1 MSEDKNR
8 ISFEVKVLLSWLENY
23 SPNFL
28 SGNGE
33 NVIFLSSLEIQQKLA
48 DLVDI
53 TLSDIT
59 QTMIQ
64 NGYRVAESP
73 DHRACWLLNKK

>member
-1 MSEDKNR
+1 MSKDKE

-33 NVIFLSSLEIQQKLA
+33 DVIFLSSLEIQQKLV
-48 DLVDI
+48 DLIDI
-53 TLSDIT
+53 PISDIT
-59 QTMIQ
+59 QTMISE
-64 NGYRVAESP
+64 GYRVAESP
-73 DHRACWLLNKK
+73 DHRACWLLKKL